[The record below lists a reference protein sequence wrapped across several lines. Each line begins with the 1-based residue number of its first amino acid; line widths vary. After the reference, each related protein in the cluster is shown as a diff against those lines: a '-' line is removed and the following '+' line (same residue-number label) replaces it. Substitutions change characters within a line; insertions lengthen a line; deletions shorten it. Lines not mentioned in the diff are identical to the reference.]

1 MKITAHFSLKE
12 FRCKDGTD
20 VPEELLGNLRL
31 LCMCLERIRK
41 EYGKPIKVISG
52 YRTLEYNRKIES
64 KDTSKH
70 VEALAA
76 DIVIEGVLP
85 SQLAIKIQELE
96 SVGELP
102 SGCGL
107 GVYVGRFI
115 HFDPR
120 PDRARWSG

>member
-52 YRTLEYNRKIES
+52 YRTLEYNRKINS

-70 VEALAA
+70 VQALAA
-76 DIVIEGVLP
+76 DIVIEDVLP
-85 SQLAIKIQELE
+85 PQIAIKIQELE
-96 SVGELP
+96 AVGELP

-107 GVYVGRFI
+107 GVYGRFT

>member
-1 MKITAHFSLKE
+1 MNITAHFSLKE

-20 VPEELLGNLRL
+20 VPEDLLGNIRL

-52 YRTLEYNRKIES
+52 YRTLEYNRKIDS

-70 VEALAA
+70 VQALAA
-76 DIVIEGVLP
+76 DIVIDDEHPTQIAL
-85 SQLAIKIQELE
+85 KIEELIG
-96 SVGELP
+96 SGELP
-102 SGCGL
+102 SGCGI
-107 GVYVGRFI
+107 GTYQGRFT
-115 HFDPR
+115 HFDCR